1 MSGNSINGPWGSKPK
16 SRFIFVVVAACLG
29 VLACDYHVYIHRT
42 GRPLQAFGAVA
53 YTMYIAVVATL
64 FG

>member
-1 MSGNSINGPWGSKPK
+1 MSGNSIDGSWGSKLR
-16 SRFIFVVVAACLG
+16 SRFIFVVVAAGLG
-29 VLACDYHVYIHRT
+29 VLAYDHHVYIHRT